1 MRHIIIGLSPQSTDC
16 LLRTE
21 QLSHRLPDNAKPV
34 LFYVGCSEWNDKR
47 KDIQRIVFTP
57 EMFQEALNQTAQN
70 TANLTQAE
78 LSEYIQN
85 EMYQFRR
92 VYGECLHQNVDIFQK
107 NIKKLCKSGNVFYLI
122 VNLASNESTGLL
134 LAMIETLNTLGAEK
148 IKVALL
154 RPTADLSEINAAQ
167 IYASLLECRTIMSQK
182 ISMALFD
189 FDDSKASFSRAVTD
203 VAYRLFSNIA
213 AGDFQYPLPVKEEPS
228 FWQTQEIS
236 LFADTPKMLE
246 MLGKQSVAGIV
257 NRMFYGENPKDKSE
271 EPLLW
276 IEDLFSDKTWLMTD
290 NYLMKDDDI
299 IDKSPQTRRK
309 KEAPT
314 SIDQEWASRTQF
326 FLEQTQKLEW
336 KERLDS
342 VSSSLNEVA
351 QRHFRGRGIAMHYA
365 SSESIISETAHVIVQ
380 RIEQAV
386 IEEWRATRC
395 SLNVFVQWFADIN
408 NAVEQQLSHW
418 KTQQQEQT
426 AQTKATIDEYRE
438 ILEQWNKASKGG
450 KKDIQKQY
458 PVEKMVHL
466 LQQHYTADCFS
477 KATSY
482 GYRLLGAVI
491 DAIGDK
497 VNHLKKYIKEKQ
509 EDINK
514 DLPKTNNMSVNNAVS
529 THHTVEYHLALDTN
543 MASAMPPVFQ
553 KSETALYP
561 KLRKMYVDFID
572 AQQGING
579 LMEIFDDKE
588 LNENVAKYIA
598 QHHPFLVNHAVETE
612 HLLFWRTM
620 ASMADKCPAI
630 GTLKKWQEQ
639 HKPDA
644 LEVHSW
650 QIPACPFGQP
660 VSDRIAHICSLMT
673 ENGIVQTGLEIH
685 PQHVHYRYTV
695 SVPFEEIENIE
706 QLTQHYEQT
715 LLTADG
721 AALSF
726 LLHTETQNLYPE
738 FETCKDAH
746 IQPDDIR
753 QKLLFGEVLGVLE
766 EYENGIFMQTS
777 GTYIPLGTVYCEI
790 PNDMGSFK
798 FKLLSSAIENA
809 KQTVQIDNTVALE
822 LLNQRLEKIKLHC
835 LNGKTDLRKAS
846 WTEAGNYMPWARQAD
861 KLMRTLSQ

>member
-21 QLSHRLPDNAKPV
+21 QLCSRLPNHAQPV
-34 LFYVGCSEWNDKR
+34 LFYVGHSEWNDKR
-47 KDIQRIVFTP
+47 KNIQHIVFTP

-70 TANLTQAE
+70 TADLTQSA
-78 LSEYIQN
+78 LSDYILDTTALL
-85 EMYQFRR
+85 RR
-92 VYGECLHQNVDIFQK
+92 SYATCFQQNVGDFQK
-107 NIKKLCKSGNVFYLI
+107 HIKKLCKPDSVFYLI
-122 VNLASNESTGLL
+122 VNLASAESSGMLPV
-134 LAMIETLNTLGAEK
+134 MIDTLNNLGAEK

-154 RPTADLSEINAAQ
+154 LPIADMPEIEAAQ
-167 IYASLLECRTIMSQK
+167 IYASFLECRAVLSQK
-182 ISMALFD
+182 VTMALFE
-189 FDDSKASFSRAVTD
+189 FDNSKASFSRAITD
-203 VAYRLFSNIA
+203 TAYRLFSNIA

-228 FWQTQEIS
+228 FWQTREIS

-246 MLGKQSVAGIV
+246 MLGKQSIAGIL
-257 NRMFYGENPKDKSE
+257 NRMFYGENPKDKNE
-271 EPLLW
+271 EPLFWL
-276 IEDLFSDKTWLMTD
+276 EELFTDKRWLMHD
-290 NYLMKDDDI
+290 DYLLKDEEI
-299 IDKSPQTRRK
+299 LAKNPQSRRK
-309 KEAPT
+309 GKITP
-314 SIDQEWASRTQF
+314 IDEEWASRTKF
-326 FLEQTQKLEW
+326 FLEDSKKLEW
-336 KERLDS
+336 QERLTA
-342 VSSSLNEVA
+342 VYNSLNEVA
-351 QRHFRGRGIAMHYA
+351 QRHFRGKGINMHYA
-365 SSESIISETAHVIVQ
+365 TSEGILSETASEVVSQ
-380 RIEQAV
+380 IEQAI
-386 IEEWRATRC
+386 IEEWRATTC
-395 SLNVFVQWFADIN
+395 SLNIFLQWFADIN
-408 NAVEQQLSHW
+408 NILEPKLAEW
-418 KTQQQEQT
+418 KNRQKQYAET
-426 AQTKATIDEYRE
+426 AQSTIDEYNNVMQ
-438 ILEQWNKASKGG
+438 QWENASKGG
-450 KKDIQKQY
+450 KKDIQKQN
-458 PVEKMVHL
+458 PAEKMAAL
-466 LQQHYTADCFS
+466 LQQHYTADCFA

-491 DAIGDK
+491 DSIGSK
-497 VNHLKKYIKEKQ
+497 INHLKKYIEEKQ
-509 EDINK
+509 QNINK
-514 DLPKTNNMSVNNAVS
+514 DLPKTNNMAVNNAVS
-529 THHTVEYHLALDTN
+529 THHTVEYHLALEAN

-660 VSDRIAHICSLMT
+660 VSDRISHICSLMT

-706 QLTQHYEQT
+706 QLATHYENT

-726 LLHTETQNLYPE
+726 LVHTNTETLYPE
-738 FETCKDAH
+738 F
-746 IQPDDIR
+746 IQGKATGLKPDDIR
-753 QKLLFGEVLGVLE
+753 QNLMYGELLGVVQ
-766 EYENGIFMQTS
+766 EYENGIYMQIS
-777 GTYIPLGTVYCEI
+777 GTNIPLDTEFCEI
-790 PNDMGSFK
+790 PNNIGSFK